1 LTIRRTIISALSG
14 AALLWAAD
22 QIIYSVPIWNG
33 RGYIFARLG
42 PGLAVANGQLDVVVS
57 STTRKYDVVL
67 AYDVSVAGWRLP
79 TGAGNPKIYVN
90 GFAYIKDVDYAVD
103 GTGLIKAKWDN
114 MPTTAVVVAD
124 FDTK

>member
-1 LTIRRTIISALSG
+1 MITALSG
-14 AALLWAAD
+14 AVLLWAAD

-57 STTRKYDVVL
+57 PATRRYDVVL
-67 AYDVSVAGWRLP
+67 AYDSTATGWRLP
-79 TGAGNPKIYVN
+79 AGALNPKIYVN
-90 GFAYIKDVDYAVD
+90 GFAYARDVDYTVD
-103 GTGLIKAKWDN
+103 AAGLVKAKWDN

-124 FDTK
+124 FDAPR